1 MFLSQQRNWFKVI
14 EPTVV
19 CLSTYIYGEQEID
32 NPFIVGKNLIE
43 SNMQDV
49 AGGIVYKDT
58 RVAGIHPYSGGRL
71 IVCIVLCKSVTSNYL
86 ANTLE
91 FVEKVAGVFNE
102 NITKLIGNYLKIANV
117 VIGGI
122 DKLLDANDIQP
133 LFGFR
138 KEFDRDAND
147 YFAPGYYVMIDKSTV
162 EWEPG
167 NFFVKENQLFIGKD
181 QASAV
186 PFRND
191 EYVLYSITRSDTR
204 SDIKLL
210 PIWQSYK
217 KILDALKVPEV
228 SQELKDR
235 VKGMLRVLNVE
246 IRESPD
252 FTQPHAQNYI
262 KDLIKEVGNLI
273 EPKFNWSASPKKSKD
288 FWDSMDSE
296 IQAI

>member
-1 MFLSQQRNWFKVI
+1 
-14 EPTVV
+14 
-19 CLSTYIYGEQEID
+19 
-32 NPFIVGKNLIE
+32 
-43 SNMQDV
+43 
-49 AGGIVYKDT
+49 
-58 RVAGIHPYSGGRL
+58 
-71 IVCIVLCKSVTSNYL
+71 
-86 ANTLE
+86 
-91 FVEKVAGVFNE
+91 
-102 NITKLIGNYLKIANV
+102 
-117 VIGGI
+117 
-122 DKLLDANDIQP
+122 
-133 LFGFR
+133 
-138 KEFDRDAND
+138 
-147 YFAPGYYVMIDKSTV
+147 MIDKSPNA
-162 EWEPG
+162 WDPDS
-167 NFFVKENQLFIGKD
+167 FFVKENHLYIGKD

-262 KDLIKEVGNLI
+262 KERIKEVGNLI

-288 FWDSMDSE
+288 FWDTMDTE